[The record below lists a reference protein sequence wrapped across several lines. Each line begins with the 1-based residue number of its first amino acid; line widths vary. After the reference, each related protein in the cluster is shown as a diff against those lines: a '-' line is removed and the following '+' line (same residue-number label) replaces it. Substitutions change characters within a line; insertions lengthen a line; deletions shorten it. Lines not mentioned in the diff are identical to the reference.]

1 MDSMEKCERG
11 CSMNYLMEEW
21 KLLYRRLSRIYAIY
35 LLLLILLLLLPKAVK
50 SLGDIIPVL
59 VFTLISAFFVIGTIV
74 LLAYPSYNLV
84 VMIKEK
90 NQKLSKVKVD
100 SYYQT
105 IICKIIINIMVFASG
120 MILGELAESSM
131 RKFSALGISYYE
143 FNLSNP
149 FAQAIMAYGIFFP
162 VLIAF
167 VYLLV
172 SKRCEYNRGL
182 LTFLIVSL
190 IYNSVNGVKFNSI
203 LLYLGEILFGI
214 FMVWMMK
221 RIYYRE

>member
-1 MDSMEKCERG
+1 
-11 CSMNYLMEEW
+11 MNYLIEEW
-21 KLLYRRLSRIYAIY
+21 KLLYRRLIRIYAIY
-35 LLLLILLLLLPKAVK
+35 MSLLIILLLLPEAVK
-50 SLGDIIPVL
+50 SWGNVIPEL
-59 VFTLISAFFVIGTIV
+59 VFTLISAFFLVGTIV

-90 NQKLSKVKVD
+90 NHRLSKVKVA

-120 MILGELAESSM
+120 MILGGLAESSM

-143 FNLSNP
+143 FNLSKP
-149 FAQAIMAYGIFFP
+149 FAQAIMAYGGFLP

-172 SKRCEYNRGL
+172 SKRCAYNRGL
-182 LTFLIVSL
+182 FTFLIVSL

-203 LLYLGEILFGI
+203 LLYLGEIIFGI
-214 FMVWMMK
+214 FMVWMIK
-221 RIYYRE
+221 RIYCKE

>member
-1 MDSMEKCERG
+1 
-11 CSMNYLMEEW
+11 MNYLIEEW
-21 KLLYRRLSRIYAIY
+21 KLLYRRLIRIYAIY
-35 LLLLILLLLLPKAVK
+35 MSLLIILLLLPEAVK
-50 SLGDIIPVL
+50 SWGNVIPEL
-59 VFTLISAFFVIGTIV
+59 VFTLISAFFLVGTIV

-90 NQKLSKVKVD
+90 NHRLSKVKVA

-120 MILGELAESSM
+120 MILGGLAESSM

-143 FNLSNP
+143 FNLSKP
-149 FAQAIMAYGIFFP
+149 FAQAIMAYGVFLP

-172 SKRCEYNRGL
+172 SKRCAYNRGL
-182 LTFLIVSL
+182 FIFLIVSL

-203 LLYLGEILFGI
+203 LLYLGEIIFGI
-214 FMVWMMK
+214 FMVWMIK
-221 RIYYRE
+221 RIYCKE